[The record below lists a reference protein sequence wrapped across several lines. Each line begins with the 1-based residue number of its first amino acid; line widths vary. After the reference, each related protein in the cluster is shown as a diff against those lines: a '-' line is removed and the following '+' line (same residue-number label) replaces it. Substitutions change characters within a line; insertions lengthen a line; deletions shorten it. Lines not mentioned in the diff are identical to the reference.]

1 MTKKSC
7 QHALGHPLPA
17 RLLVVLA
24 VVQALMQGL
33 SHPRISQLPA
43 GLSAHKP
50 HARLLQPALAAPGRV
65 PGMGR
70 ALRLRGGLGPMKQR
84 EFEEKSPRSKLE
96 QLATMGTAEVRKLA
110 QRAGYLDGDDE
121 GAKESWLDRQ
131 RDVALKVLRRRAN
144 ADRKE
149 KQRRHVSGHGVDAG
163 AIERAEEMQVLCF

>member
-1 MTKKSC
+1 MST
-7 QHALGHPLPA
+7 L
-17 RLLVVLA
+17 R
-24 VVQALMQGL
+24 
-33 SHPRISQLPA
+33 
-43 GLSAHKP
+43 
-50 HARLLQPALAAPGRV
+50 AASG
-65 PGMGR
+65 
-70 ALRLRGGLGPMKQR
+70 
-84 EFEEKSPRSKLE
+84 SP
-96 QLATMGTAEVRKLA
+96 KLA